1 MRSYEKR
8 TINTLESNYMSEE
21 RLNIYTSLEDIE
33 EIRWHW
39 SMEEINVFE
48 SLWKQGKGL
57 VDIAAYFNHTELSI
71 LLLSLDRLAK
81 GEITRRSE
89 WKIR

>member
-1 MRSYEKR
+1 MGSYENR

-21 RLNIYTSLEDIE
+21 RLNIYTLLEDIE

-39 SMEEINVFE
+39 SMEEIKLFE
-48 SLWKQGKGL
+48 KLWNHNHRL
-57 VDIAAYFNHTELSI
+57 VDIAAYMKRTEISI
-71 LLLSLDRLAK
+71 LMLSLDRLLK
-81 GEITRRSE
+81 GKIPRRDE